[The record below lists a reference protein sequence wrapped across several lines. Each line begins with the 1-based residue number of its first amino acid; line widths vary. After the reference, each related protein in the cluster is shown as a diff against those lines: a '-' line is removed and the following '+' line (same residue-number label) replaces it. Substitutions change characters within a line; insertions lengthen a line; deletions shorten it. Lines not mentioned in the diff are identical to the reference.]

1 MSPALKLSG
10 QVFFVT
16 FLLITSYEKI
26 MNSVFLFINSLF
38 LQFLFALI
46 FSSLVQA
53 KPSLIFTKSDDLN
66 YSNVGLSRSE
76 DIPNP
81 HDETYLRQY
90 DRNRYAVRNE
100 NEKIVKSPNLLFI
113 IADDLMKQVGLYGND
128 EIKTPNLNKLAQEST
143 LFDRAYCQY
152 PLCGPSRASLMLS
165 KYPDN
170 TGITFNQAGKSS
182 KVHEKAK
189 KMSMM
194 TMPAYFKKHGY
205 LSVGGGKLY
214 HNNVQTDATE
224 FLVDFDIILKNAG
237 RDGEKIKVKDGPTKN
252 KTRITEKSD
261 GEVFEHK
268 DGVLVENAIN
278 WLQKYNKATQEKP
291 FFMALGIKK
300 PHSPFSSPAKFWDI
314 YNREQLKLPNVPKP
328 NDILE
333 YSLNGSNGLL
343 KVHPDTE
350 GYDSYTLPEEKKKE
364 IVHGYSA
371 CVSYV
376 DFLVGELIEELK
388 HQGLYENTII
398 VFTSDHGYK
407 LGEYDRWAKNTLHEK
422 DALVPLLIHHPG
434 QKYGGLSQAI
444 VGLVDLY
451 PTIAEMCSLPVPR
464 KIDGRSFKA
473 CVHDA
478 KHSHREYIRTVLPR
492 VVGEAKKKV
501 MGVSIYHQKGYRYHH
516 WLEGDFPETKEKEQ
530 LIGIELY
537 DHYRINDSPLSR
549 KNIFMEKPK
558 LTRRLRDLA
567 LLNN

>member
-1 MSPALKLSG
+1 MIRFFIPACLLLFTLNFGAFSILEAVPKDLSEETDTKRKRKKKNR
-10 QVFFVT
+10 QEMD
-16 FLLITSYEKI
+16 TSK
-26 MNSVFLFINSLF
+26 
-38 LQFLFALI
+38 
-46 FSSLVQA
+46 
-53 KPSLIFTKSDDLN
+53 
-66 YSNVGLSRSE
+66 
-76 DIPNP
+76 DIPNHP
-81 HDETYLRQY
+81 NATYLKKY
-90 DRNRYAVRNE
+90 DRNRYATRNE
-100 NEKIVKSPNLLFI
+100 NEKVVKSPNVLFI
-113 IADDLMKQVGLYGND
+113 IADDLMKQVQLYGND
-128 EIKTPNLNKLAQEST
+128 EIKTPHLSKLAETST

-170 TGITFNQAGKSS
+170 TGITFNKAGKSS

-189 KMSMM
+189 TMSIM
-194 TMPAYFKKHGY
+194 TMPAYFRKHGY
-205 LSVGGGKLY
+205 LCVGGGKIY
-214 HNNVQTDATE
+214 HNNVQADAAE
-224 FLVDFDIILKNAG
+224 FLVDFDVIFENAG
-237 RDGEKIKVKDGPTKN
+237 RDGSKIKVKDGSTKN
-252 KTRITEKSD
+252 KTFITEKSEV
-261 GEVFEHK
+261 EVFEHK
-268 DGVLVENAIN
+268 DGVLVKNAIN

-314 YNREQLKLPNVPKP
+314 YNRELLKLANVPKP

-333 YSLNGSNGLL
+333 YSLSGSNGLL

-350 GYDSYTLPEEKKKE
+350 EYDSYTLPEEKKKE

-422 DALVPLLIHHPG
+422 DALVPLLIHYQG
-434 QKYGGLSQAI
+434 QKNGGLSQAI

-473 CVHDA
+473 CVHDT
-478 KHSHREYIRTVLPR
+478 KLSHREYIRTVLPR

-501 MGVSIYHQKGYRYHH
+501 TGVSIYHQEGYRYHH
-516 WLEGDFPETKEKEQ
+516 WLEGDFPETEDKER

-558 LTRRLRDLA
+558 LTKRLQDLT